1 VDWGSLTGIVLAFGG
16 IIAGQVMEG
25 GHPGS
30 LLQPAAFIIVAFGT
44 LGAVIM
50 QSGLPLFLHGAGM
63 ARHAFLPQPDNFNKL
78 LGEIILWSATA
89 RREGLLS
96 LERFVDAS
104 RIAPAPSNTLATLA
118 TQSTNRGAL
127 TTRRNGDARH
137 DGFMQRG
144 LRLLVDGVDPDRLR
158 SLMESE
164 LSAWEM
170 RERSAIKVW
179 DAAGGY
185 APTVGILGAVLGL
198 IHVMENLSDPS
209 RLGSGIAVAFV
220 ATIYGVGLANLV
232 FLPIAGRLKLLV
244 GRETFKREL
253 LIEALVGIA
262 TGENPRMIE
271 DRLAVW
277 LK

>member
-1 VDWGSLTGIVLAFGG
+1 MDWGSLTGLLLAFGG
-16 IIAGQVMEG
+16 IVGGQIMEG

-30 LLQPAAFIIVAFGT
+30 LLQPAAFIIVVMGT
-44 LGAVIM
+44 LGAVIV
-50 QSGLPLFLHGAGM
+50 QTGLPLFMHGVAM
-63 ARHAFLPQPDNFNKL
+63 ARRAFMPPPEDFNRL
-78 LGEIILWSATA
+78 LGEVILWSATA

-96 LERFVDAS
+96 LDQFVLA
-104 RIAPAPSNTLATLA
+104 APAAGSQHAT
-118 TQSTNRGAL
+118 
-127 TTRRNGDARH
+127 RNGEARN
-137 DGFMQRG
+137 DRFMQRG
-144 LRLLVDGVDPDRLR
+144 LRLLVDGVDPERLR
-158 SLMESE
+158 SLMETE
-164 LSAWEM
+164 LTAWEM
-170 RERSAIKVW
+170 RERSAAKVW

-232 FLPIAGRLKLLV
+232 FLPIAGRLKLII

-253 LIEALVGIA
+253 LIEALIA
-262 TGENPRMIE
+262 ISSGENPRMIE